1 MIDAPSDRLEQA
13 KAFWAQALATA
24 HLLGTPPAFV
34 AAASEPS
41 NHLGLFMG
49 AQTHAHAWP
58 RIAEWLRDDL
68 SGVLARSA

>member
-1 MIDAPSDRLEQA
+1 VPAT
-13 KAFWAQALATA
+13 QALATA
-24 HLLGTPPAFV
+24 ALVGTPPAFI

-49 AQTHAHAWP
+49 ARTHAHAWP
-58 RIAEWLRDDL
+58 RIARWLRGDL